1 MAQAGPVDHGVWPI
15 NALRYILLTSLL
27 LALAGCNPFAAPGSM
42 MDEYVERTARVLD
55 LEPRF
60 SDIAPAPS
68 LPRRRERLLAVP
80 ELEIDMLDFLSL
92 YGCDLQVVVGEK
104 NSIMG
109 RVMQPLNRLRYELR
123 FIASARECLPDI
135 DDEDLA
141 GSVRDAIEGKL
152 ESLPVVVWNA
162 TWGVEEIE
170 SLVTLAKGAV
180 PVDATGATA
189 AALGK
194 DLERLN
200 AAIASLNRQQLA
212 LDLEFVGRVHQHWDV
227 EYRAGQA
234 LNSAELLAARLEDAT
249 SLIRQR
255 VEGRPLCFEGK
266 ANNQAR
272 IVQSMFFSVYVEQ
285 VQPYLANVQRVRQQL
300 MEPLARLARLQQAV
314 MPGSFRPYFEQALQ
328 QGEGSV
334 WHRLDQATD
343 HHTRAWQDLLE
354 QCGMRPGA

>member
-1 MAQAGPVDHGVWPI
+1 
-15 NALRYILLTSLL
+15 
-27 LALAGCNPFAAPGSM
+27 M
-42 MDEYVERTARVLD
+42 MDEYVERTARVLE

-60 SDIAPAPS
+60 SAIADAPR
-68 LPRRRERLLAVP
+68 LPRRRERQLPVP

-123 FIASARECLPDI
+123 FIEAARECLPDI
-135 DDEDLA
+135 EREELA
-141 GSVRDAIEGKL
+141 DSVREAVDGKL

-170 SLVTLAKGAV
+170 SLLTLAKGPL
-180 PVDATGATA
+180 PVDAIGATA

-200 AAIASLNRQQLA
+200 GAIRKLNRKELA

-227 EYRAGQA
+227 EYRAGQV
-234 LNSAELLAARLEDAT
+234 LNSAVLLITRLQDAT
-249 SLIRQR
+249 GLIRQR
-255 VEGRPLCFEGK
+255 LEGRPLCFEGK

-272 IVQSMFFSVYVEQ
+272 IVQSMFFSVYVER
-285 VQPYLANVQRVRQQL
+285 VQPYLADVSRVRAEL
-300 MEPLARLARLQQAV
+300 IEPLAELASLQQAA
-314 MPGSFRPYFEQALQ
+314 MPASFRSYFEQGLAQ
-328 QGEGSV
+328 EGGGV

-343 HHTRAWQDLLE
+343 NHTRAWQQLLE